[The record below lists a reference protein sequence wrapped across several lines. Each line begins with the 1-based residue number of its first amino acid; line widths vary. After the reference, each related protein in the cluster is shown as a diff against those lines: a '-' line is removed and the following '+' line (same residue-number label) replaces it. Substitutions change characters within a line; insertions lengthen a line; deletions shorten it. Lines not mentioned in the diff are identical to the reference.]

1 MDLTPFKI
9 CFVFVTKTVKKI
21 LNSIKKNRLK
31 SVLEI
36 SLLYSFFM
44 F

>member
-1 MDLTPFKI
+1 MNLTPFKI
-9 CFVFVTKTVKKI
+9 CFVFVTKKVKKI